1 MKFKF
6 EDIEIPDNKL
16 SGYLLNRNHSV
27 GGHKARYF
35 ESLGFDI
42 HNSGLLKDALIKHLN
57 DATEID
63 SSENQYGTKIIVKGE
78 ILGLNGN
85 YSKIKSVWFIE
96 NKENILK
103 FVTAY
108 PNKND
113 KRTR

>member
-1 MKFKF
+1 MKFIF
-6 EDIEIPDNKL
+6 EKIEIPDNKL

-27 GGHKARYF
+27 GGHKAKYF

-42 HNSGLLKDALIKHLN
+42 SNSSLLRDALIKHLN
-57 DATEID
+57 DAVDID
-63 SSENQYGTKIIVKGE
+63 YSENQYGTKVIINGE

-85 YSKIKSVWFIE
+85 FSKIKSVWFIE

-108 PNKND
+108 PNKDD